1 MNRLAGILEKNKF
14 FFLLLFPLLFFFSG
28 IYFRLILGDPS
39 LRSVDPE
46 FVYFMTGLN
55 ISEGYFKVIHIDH
68 PGTPLQYLVA
78 IVFRITHFLRGNS
91 TEYVEDVLRHP
102 DLYLS
107 MVNLTITALL
117 AITLFIA
124 GRYVFIKTG
133 SLLYG
138 VLIQTIPF
146 IAVILY
152 EIIGRVTPEILI
164 PFPIIALSIFL
175 IGHIADKKEKFSDTD
190 LVIIGLIMGFGL
202 SIKLTLIPLWI
213 IPLIIINSWRGKLI
227 TGILSVVFFLII
239 AFPVTLQIDRFWHW
253 GTDLFMH
260 SGQYGSGENNI
271 IDTVK
276 LKENLGL
283 IFNLQKHFSYLTIMM
298 IVLIPFSLFWF
309 RKHKDPIILKM
320 IIIAAAIVVTIILQ
334 AIISGKHYAPRY
346 FLPALLLGP
355 LLIFL
360 FIEIVNRFYS
370 SRLLKSGLMI
380 LLAVFMIWNFNQQIG
395 TINYTSQ
402 AFEQHITAKLETKIF
417 EKTIEKGSVK
427 IIATIDFGCPL
438 NESALL
444 YSTIWS
450 VHSIK
455 PKYINQLSKIYPNTY
470 QYTLWGDNLHYWG
483 EAINPDKIIAEE
495 TLVYLFL
502 ENDNPELYS
511 KVIDKT
517 FKNYTVE
524 NELVFDN
531 QVTRERVL
539 KLRIS
544 QKQAETT
551 IEKTIL

>member
-14 FFLLLFPLLFFFSG
+14 WFLLLFPILFFYSG

-78 IVFRITHFLRGNS
+78 VVFRITHLLRGNS
-91 TEYVEDVLRHP
+91 IEYVEDVLRHP

-107 MVNLTITALL
+107 MVNLTTTTLL

-138 VLIQTIPF
+138 MLIQTTPF

-152 EIIGRVTPEILI
+152 EIIGRITPEILI
-164 PFPIIALSIFL
+164 PFPIIALTTFL
-175 IGHIADKKEKFSDTD
+175 IGHIADKKEKFSNTD
-190 LVIIGLIMGFGL
+190 LVILSLIMGFGL
-202 SIKLTLIPLWI
+202 SIKLTLIPIWI
-213 IPLIIINSWRGKLI
+213 IPLIIVNTWRGKII
-227 TGILSVVFFLII
+227 TGVLSVLFFLLI

-253 GTDLFMH
+253 GMDLFIH
-260 SGQYGSGENNI
+260 SGQYGNGENNI
-271 IDTVK
+271 IDAGK
-276 LKENLGL
+276 LKENLVL
-283 IFNLQKHFSYLTIMM
+283 IFNLQKHFSYLILVM

-309 RKHKDPIILKM
+309 RKQNDPILSKK
-320 IIIAAAIVVTIILQ
+320 IIISAAVVIAIILQ

-370 SRLLKSGLMI
+370 SSLLKSGLMI
-380 LLAVFMIWNFNQQIG
+380 LLVVFMFWNFKQQIG

-402 AFEQHITAKLETKIF
+402 AFEQHINAKLETKIF
-417 EKTIEKGSVK
+417 ERTIEKESVK
-427 IIATIDFGCPL
+427 ILATIDFGCPL
-438 NESALL
+438 DESALL

-450 VHSIK
+450 IHSLK
-455 PKYINQLSKIYPNTY
+455 PNYVNLLSKVYPNTY
-470 QYTLWGDNLHYWG
+470 QYTLWGDNFHYWG
-483 EAINPDKIIAEE
+483 EALNPDKIIAEE
-495 TLVYLFL
+495 TPVYLFL
-502 ENDNPELYS
+502 ENDNPELYN

-517 FKNYTVE
+517 FKDYSVG

-531 QVTRERVL
+531 SVTKERVL
-539 KLRIS
+539 KLQIGPKNLR
-544 QKQAETT
+544 QF
-551 IEKTIL
+551 